1 MDNNNQ
7 PYIYSREF
15 LAQVSD
21 RAISIAGKIYGVV
34 AESVESLQQV
44 FNITQVLLNPDMMR
58 FEALTQSE
66 EGDIA
71 LICEWDLS
79 REFIKLTVIRLAD
92 NVVLGGAQL
101 RLTDN
106 NFSESYGRFRDGE
119 LKSKVRTW
127 FDGLSQTNPVEVKE
141 IGSFY
146 ESRAAQA
153 KAQSEAPA
161 PEAAEI
167 PTMEPEIV
175 SEG

>member
-15 LAQVSD
+15 LTQVSD

-58 FEALTQSE
+58 FEALTRSE

-79 REFIKLTVIRLAD
+79 REFVKLTVVRMAD
-92 NVVLGGAQL
+92 NIVLGGAQL

-141 IGSFY
+141 VGSFY
-146 ESRAAQA
+146 ENRAAEA
-153 KAQSEAPA
+153 KARSEAPA
-161 PEAAEI
+161 PETAEI
-167 PTMEPEIV
+167 PKVEAEMV